1 MTATYNCKH
10 TKSNDGNYKKL
21 VYKQIRMSIDTY
33 ITYDH
38 QPSAYNRNDTDLSDE
53 KYPDLKCNST
63 RIATVCGK
71 SNQAY
76 AYNYV
81 SDNSN

>member
-1 MTATYNCKH
+1 MRV
-10 TKSNDGNYKKL
+10 KL
-21 VYKQIRMSIDTY
+21 IN
-33 ITYDH
+33 YDH
-38 QPSAYNRNDTDLSDE
+38 QPSAYNRSDTDVSDE

-81 SDNSN
+81 SD